1 MINVMD
7 VKSVSTSFPVVVML
21 SDMTKVKE
29 LEREKEMK
37 RSEENGLIL
46 LGVTNMVLLNNSF
59 QNIKENSS
67 KTGWLEE
74 L

>member
-1 MINVMD
+1 MD
-7 VKSVSTSFPVVVML
+7 VKSVSTSFSVVVML

-37 RSEENGLIL
+37 RSEENCLIL

-59 QNIKENSS
+59 QNNKDNSS
-67 KTGWLEE
+67 YTGWLEE

>member
-7 VKSVSTSFPVVVML
+7 VKSVSTSYSVVVML

-29 LEREKEMK
+29 LEREKEM
-37 RSEENGLIL
+37 RSEENCLIL